1 MQIYRLIKARNYM
14 NETCSIDARCILSFD
29 LNEQMVHNMVRARTM
44 EVWRQKRTIIP
55 VSSTQFLTPFH
66 RPSSKVLCSTG
77 KNRPKSER
85 EGGYSGL
92 PRAKNTKAST
102 TSKQT
107 SSSLKKS
114 KPHATPSPNPLI
126 AGCTWLAAPI
136 YFHYKKLHRYKNKN
150 LQSGLRKTAKLD
162 QRLGKKLF
170 YGRRLHLR
178 PYVKAGPFDLKS

>member
-1 MQIYRLIKARNYM
+1 MQIYRLIKARNYI

-77 KNRPKSER
+77 KNRPKSE
-85 EGGYSGL
+85 GGGDVLAYLRGKS
-92 PRAKNTKAST
+92 TKAST
-102 TSKQT
+102 TSKQA
-107 SSSLKKS
+107 SSGLKKA
-114 KPHATPSPNPLI
+114 KPHVTLSPNPLMD
-126 AGCTWLAAPI
+126 ALDWLPPSI
-136 YFHYKKLHRYKNKN
+136 FITKNCIDIKIKICSLVSEK
-150 LQSGLRKTAKLD
+150 LQSWTKGLE
-162 QRLGKKLF
+162 KKLF